1 MNLPRDCATCI
12 RPPLK
17 GHAPAQ
23 STFRLPASVVV
34 TVTAILQQPTDGGFT
49 SLQLA
54 MKAAVLVGSLCG
66 ESQDVHSPLEG

>member
-1 MNLPRDCATCI
+1 MNLPRDCAACM

-17 GHAPAQ
+17 GQ

-34 TVTAILQQPTDGGFT
+34 IVTAILQQPTKGGFT

-54 MKAAVLVGSLCG
+54 MKSAVLVGSLCG
-66 ESQDVHSPLEG
+66 QSQDVHSPLEG